1 MDDIINKT
9 LEYVYDYFSNDYS
22 GHDFYHT
29 LRVYNLAKAI
39 SEKEGGDIEII
50 SLASLLHDVD
60 DRKLV
65 KKGQE
70 PFYNT
75 KLFLES
81 CSYPKEKIDTIC
93 HIISQVSFKG
103 RDTERPNSIEGMI
116 VQDADR
122 LDALGAI
129 SVARTFAYAGNHDMP
144 IHIPEA
150 KLKMDMSSEEY
161 YNNENTAIN
170 HFYEKILK
178 LKDLMNTNTA
188 KELAIH
194 RHKYVEEFLEEFF
207 LEWDGI
213 K

>member
-1 MDDIINKT
+1 MEDIINKT
-9 LEYVYDYFSNDYS
+9 LDYVYDYFSNDYS

-29 LRVYNLAKAI
+29 LRVYNLAKKIAI
-39 SEKEGGDIEII
+39 DEGGNIEII

-65 KKGQE
+65 GKGQE
-70 PFYNT
+70 SFYNT
-75 KLFLES
+75 KSFLNS
-81 CSYPKEKIDTIC
+81 CSYPKEKIDIIC

-103 RDTERPNSIEGMI
+103 KDTETPDSIEGMI

-129 SVARTFAYAGNHDMP
+129 SIARTFAYAGNHDMP
-144 IHIPEA
+144 IHIPES
-150 KLKMDMSSEEY
+150 KPKMDMSSEEY

-188 KELAIH
+188 KKLAIH
-194 RHKYVEEFLEEFF
+194 RHKYVEEFLKEFY